1 MTETSMV
8 SPHQTLSIKLGTGHP
23 QQQVLIILN
32 RLEVLEK
39 VMADKIKV
47 KEVKAK
53 DGVSRSEKKRSKK
66 KEEKSRHSN
75 TKLIK
80 WQGWYG
86 CCWQQPQ
93 QRFSALR

>member
-1 MTETSMV
+1 MGAMEAHKRFKSCG
-8 SPHQTLSIKLGTGHP
+8 SRWGRFSKP
-23 QQQVLIILN
+23 N
-32 RLEVLEK
+32 RPRTAHSVCARFFASQL
-39 VMADKIKV
+39 
-47 KEVKAK
+47 
-53 DGVSRSEKKRSKK
+53 K